1 MSSNKKYWKSVEEL
15 NENSSIV
22 EALQQNE
29 FVEAIPT
36 DEFLGDKETLESSS
50 TSRRDFLKYVGFSTA
65 AASLAACE
73 GPVIK
78 SIPYIN
84 QPTEIIPGVANYY
97 ATTIADGYD
106 FASVLVKTREG
117 RPIKIENNTDAGTNG
132 VANARVNASVLGL
145 YDNLR
150 VKSPM
155 KGDSKISWDT
165 FMSETTSKLN
175 SLNGK
180 QIVFLTQSMPSPSTD
195 KLIATFKSNFGNVN
209 HVTYD
214 AVSESATLDAYQAK
228 YGTRGM
234 ANYDFSKAKTIVSIG
249 ADFLGD
255 WQGGG
260 FDSGY
265 SVNRIPQ
272 NGMMSRHIQF
282 ESNMSLSGANADKRV
297 PLTPSQQK
305 LALAKLYSEITGNSA
320 GGVKLPEGLD
330 AAIKAAAVEL
340 KKAGSN
346 GVVVTGIQDVN
357 AQSAVLDINTS
368 LRSKAFD
375 PGTTIKTRLGSDKA
389 VTQLVADMKAGRVG
403 AIIMNGVNPMYT
415 LPNASDFKEGLAKTE
430 LSVAFSMKQDETSTN
445 CHYIAATP
453 HNLES
458 WGDFEFKSGH
468 YSMMQPTIRPLFD
481 TKQFQDVLMAWTD
494 TTGTYRDYIK
504 SVWTQNVLN
513 GSSFNQAVQDGVFI
527 TGSAQGGSGLN
538 RSSTTVASSTNKL
551 NDKKDRTFLGGV
563 IHDVAVGVGIKDE
576 DKDEY
581 TTTTS
586 SSTTINNAT
595 GNNTDVASVLTGS
608 AAARAL
614 AQTASGTGMELSL
627 YTKTGMGD
635 GQQANNP
642 WLQEFPDPITRTT
655 WDNYLTV
662 SKADADRLELEN
674 WNEANG
680 GLNGSYAKVSVN
692 GAEAITVPVIIQPGQ
707 AKGSVGLSFG
717 FGRTSKA
724 LKEEMKTGV
733 NAYPLYQNF
742 KDVQNVSIEKAVG
755 SHEFACVQLHNTLM
769 GRGDIIKETN
779 LEVFNTYKYNDHKH
793 GWNKTPQVSLNHIET
808 PVTSP
813 DVDLWDEFD
822 RSVGHHFNL
831 SIDLNACT
839 GCGACVIACH
849 AENNVPVVGKSEMRR
864 SRDMHWLRID
874 RYYSSEDSFESDL
887 EKKENISGLG
897 SSLSE
902 FGELENPAD
911 NPQVVFQP
919 VMCQHCN
926 HAPCETVCPV
936 AATAHGRQGQNHM
949 AYNRCVGTRY
959 CANNCPY
966 KVRRFNWFLY
976 NKNDEFDYYMNDDL
990 GRMVLNPDVTVRSR
1004 GVMEKCSMCI
1014 QKTQKTI
1021 LDAKR
1026 EGRLVK
1032 DGEFQTACSAACG
1045 NGAMVFGDINDKDS
1059 KITALKEDDR
1069 MYHLLEYV
1077 GTKPNVIYQT
1087 KVRNTS
1093 KA

>member
-22 EALQQNE
+22 ETLQQNE
-29 FVEAIPT
+29 FVEEIPT
-36 DEFLGDKETLESSS
+36 DEFLGDKESLESSS
-50 TSRRDFLKYVGFSTA
+50 TTRRDFLKYVGFSTA

-78 SIPYIN
+78 SIPYVV

-97 ATTIADGYD
+97 ATTVADGFD

-117 RPIKIENNTDAGTNG
+117 RPIKIENNTDAATNG
-132 VANARVNASVLGL
+132 MANARVNASILGL

-155 KGDSKISWDT
+155 KGDTAISWDA
-165 FMSETTSKLN
+165 FMSGTTSKLN
-175 SLNGK
+175 GLGDDKS
-180 QIVFLTQSMPSPSTD
+180 IVFLTQTMASPSTS
-195 KLIATFKSNFGNVN
+195 KLVSEFAEKFGNVQ
-209 HVTYD
+209 HVVYD

-228 YGTRGM
+228 YGSRGL
-234 ANYDFSKAKTIVSIG
+234 ANYDFSKAMTIVSIG

-265 SVNRIPQ
+265 SSKRIPDH
-272 NGMMSRHIQF
+272 GKMSRHIQF
-282 ESNMSLSGANADKRV
+282 ESNMSLTGANADMRV
-297 PLTPSQQK
+297 PLKPSEQK
-305 LALAKLYSEITGNSA
+305 LALARLYSYVTGNSV
-320 GGVKLPEGLD
+320 GGSSLPDVLE
-330 AAIKAAAVEL
+330 AKVKAAAQEIS
-340 KKAGSN
+340 KAGSN
-346 GVVVTGIQDVN
+346 AVVVTGIQDVN
-357 AQSAVLDINTS
+357 AQTVSLEINEY
-368 LRSKAFD
+368 LKSKAFD
-375 PGTTIKTRLGSDKA
+375 PKTTIKTRQGNNNA
-389 VTQLVADMKAGRVG
+389 VMQLVADMKAGKVG

-415 LPNASDFKEGLAKTE
+415 LPNAADFAEGLGKTE
-430 LSVAFSMKQDETSTN
+430 LSVAFTMKRDETAVN
-445 CHYIAATP
+445 CDFIAATP
-453 HNLES
+453 HYLES
-458 WGDFEFKSGH
+458 WGDVEMKSGH

-481 TKQFQDVLMAWTD
+481 TKQFQEVLLAWN
-494 TTGTYRDYIK
+494 GNSSSYRDYLK
-504 SVWTQNVLN
+504 SVWTADILN
-513 GSSFNQAVQDGVFI
+513 GASFNKAVQDGVFVV
-527 TGSAQGGSGLN
+527 
-538 RSSTTVASSTNKL
+538 SSSVSVESS
-551 NDKKDRTFLGGV
+551 DD
-563 IHDVAVGVGIKDE
+563 
-576 DKDEY
+576 
-581 TTTTS
+581 
-586 SSTTINNAT
+586 STTIIDELET
-595 GNNTDVASVLTGS
+595 PSGN
-608 AAARAL
+608 AARAL
-614 AQTASGTGMELSL
+614 ASSANGGAMQLSL
-627 YTKTGMGD
+627 YTKVGMGD

-662 SKADADRLELEN
+662 SKADAEAMGLVNEN
-674 WNEANG
+674 VANG
-680 GLNGSYAKVSVN
+680 GLNGSYANVTVN
-692 GAEAITVPVIIQPGQ
+692 GVTIENVPVIIQPGQ
-707 AKGSVGLSFG
+707 AKGSVGLAFG
-717 FGRTSKA
+717 FGRTSSA
-724 LKEEMKTGV
+724 LKSEMQTGV
-733 NAYPLYQNF
+733 NAYPLYQGFN
-742 KDVQNVSIEKAVG
+742 DVQEVTVEKASG
-755 SHEFACVQLHNTLM
+755 MHEFACVQLHNTLM
-769 GRGDIIKETN
+769 GRGDIIKETS
-779 LEVFNTYKYNDHKH
+779 LEIFNTKDKH
-793 GWNKTPQVSLNHIET
+793 VWNKVPEVSLNHIET

-822 RSVGHHFNL
+822 RSIGHHFNL

-849 AENNVPVVGKSEMRR
+849 AENNVPVVGKTEMRR

-874 RYYSSEDSFESDL
+874 RYYSSQDSFEGDN

-902 FGELENPAD
+902 FGEMESPAE
-911 NPQVVFQP
+911 NPQVAFQP

-1004 GVMEKCSMCI
+1004 GVMEKCSFCI

-1026 EGRLVK
+1026 DGRVVK

-1045 NGAMVFGDINDKDS
+1045 NGAMVFGDINDKES
-1059 KITALKEDDR
+1059 KIAELKEDNR
-1069 MYHLLEYV
+1069 AYHLLEHV
-1077 GTKPNVIYQT
+1077 GTKPNVVYQT
-1087 KVRNTS
+1087 KVRNTA

>member
-22 EALQQNE
+22 ETLQQNE
-29 FVEAIPT
+29 FVEEIPT
-36 DEFLGDKETLESSS
+36 DEFLGDKDTLESSS

-78 SIPYIN
+78 SIPYVV

-97 ATTIADGYD
+97 ATTIANGFD

-117 RPIKIENNTDAGTNG
+117 RPIKIENNTDAPTNG

-145 YDNLR
+145 YDSLR

-155 KGDSKISWDT
+155 KSGANISWDT
-165 FMSETTSKLN
+165 FMSETTTKLKG
-175 SLNGK
+175 LNGK
-180 QIVFLTQSMPSPSTD
+180 AIVLLTSTMPSPSTN
-195 KLIATFKSNFGNVN
+195 KLISDFKSKYGNVS

-228 YGTRGM
+228 YGKRGM

-249 ADFLGD
+249 ADFLGN

-265 SVNRIPQ
+265 SKTRIPT
-272 NGMMSRHIQF
+272 NGNMSRHIQF
-282 ESNMSLSGANADKRV
+282 ESNMSLTGANADKRV
-297 PLTPSQQK
+297 PLKPSEQR
-305 LALAKLYSEITGNSA
+305 LALAKLYSYIS
-320 GGVKLPEGLD
+320 GVALPGVLPAGLD
-330 AAIKAAAVEL
+330 EAVKAAAKEL
-340 KKAGSN
+340 SRAGSN
-346 GVVVTGIQDVN
+346 GVVVSGIQDVN
-357 AQSAVLDINTS
+357 AQTTVLEINEQLQSA
-368 LRSKAFD
+368 AFD
-375 PGTTIKTRLGSDKA
+375 PKTTIFTRQGSDKA
-389 VTQLVADMKAGRVG
+389 VMQLIADMKAGKVG
-403 AIIMNGVNPMYT
+403 AIITNGVNPLYS
-415 LPNASDFKEGLAKTE
+415 LPNPVDFAEGLAKTD
-430 LSVAFSMKQDETSTN
+430 LSIAFSMKQDETSTKFE
-445 CHYIAATP
+445 YIAATP
-453 HNLES
+453 HDLES

-481 TKQFQDVLMAWTD
+481 TKQFQEVLMAWNETS
-494 TTGTYRDYIK
+494 GSYRDFLK
-504 SVWTQNVLN
+504 SYWTSNILN
-513 GSSFNQAVQDGVFI
+513 GTSFNKAVQDGV
-527 TGSAQGGSGLN
+527 
-538 RSSTTVASSTNKL
+538 
-551 NDKKDRTFLGGV
+551 
-563 IHDVAVGVGIKDE
+563 
-576 DKDEY
+576 Y
-581 TTTTS
+581 MS
-586 SSTTINNAT
+586 SSTSST
-595 GNNTDVASVLTGS
+595 GNSEQTIVGGMVDDVSNSFGLGNSDETTVEETILESNVLTGGT
-608 AAARAL
+608 AARAL
-614 AQTASGTGMELSL
+614 ADSAKSEGMELSL
-627 YTKTGMGD
+627 YTKIGMGD

-655 WDNYLTV
+655 WDNYITV
-662 SKADADRLELEN
+662 SKSDADAMDLVN
-674 WNEANG
+674 VNVANG
-680 GLNGSYAKVSVN
+680 GLNGSYVNVTVN
-692 GAEAITVPVIIQPGQ
+692 GVTIENVPVIIQPGQ
-707 AKGSVGLSFG
+707 AKGSVGIALG
-717 FGRTSKA
+717 YGRSSQA

-742 KDVQNVSIEKAVG
+742 SATQNVSISKVAG
-755 SHEFACVQLHNTLM
+755 MHEFACVQLHNTLM
-769 GRGDIIKETN
+769 GRGDIIKETS
-779 LEVFNTYKYNDHKH
+779 LEIFNTKDKNV
-793 GWNKTPQVSLNHIET
+793 WNKVPEVSLNHIET

-813 DVDLWDEFD
+813 DVDLWEGFD

-849 AENNVPVVGKSEMRR
+849 AENNVPVVGKTEMRR

-874 RYYSSEDSFESDL
+874 RYYSSEESFEGDN

-902 FGELENPAD
+902 FGEMENPAD
-911 NPQVVFQP
+911 NPQVAFQP

-936 AATAHGRQGQNHM
+936 AATAHSRQGQNHM

-1026 EGRLVK
+1026 EGRLVE

-1045 NGAMVFGDINDKDS
+1045 NGAMVFGDINNKDS
-1059 KITALKEDDR
+1059 KIAELKENDR
-1069 MYHLLEYV
+1069 MYHLLESV